1 MAVWSYAASERFC
14 LKKRNAYR
22 TGGLALKVV
31 GLACVSCVLA
41 GCLGV
46 GFATAAGGV
55 SHDMQAFGIS
65 EVSTPGSASAS
76 AESLSDQAADASV
89 TATSRLAAA
98 GTRDISKG
106 VAAIEAEEE
115 AARCAAE
122 EAQRAEDLAH
132 TQAALANRDAQL
144 ARDEGAGLTGLA
156 EVDWNVSKAEFVG
169 EWTLRIDAYLAG
181 SPLSGYGATFAE
193 AAWENGVDPRFSPA
207 ISNTESTKGLNCF
220 RSHNAWGWMG
230 NTSWGSWNESINAH
244 VQGLAKGYGYTIS
257 LANANKYC
265 PPTYEDWY
273 AKTLA
278 QMQLI

>member
-1 MAVWSYAASERFC
+1 MRA
-14 LKKRNAYR
+14 LTR
-22 TGGLALKVV
+22 TI
-31 GLACVSCVLA
+31 
-41 GCLGV
+41 
-46 GFATAAGGV
+46 
-55 SHDMQAFGIS
+55 AF
-65 EVSTPGSASAS
+65 ASA
-76 AESLSDQAADASV
+76 
-89 TATSRLAAA
+89 
-98 GTRDISKG
+98 
-106 VAAIEAEEE
+106 EAEEE
-115 AARCAAE
+115 AARRAAE

>member
-1 MAVWSYAASERFC
+1 MSERYC
-14 LKKRNAYR
+14 LKKRNAHPK
-22 TGGLALKVV
+22 TGLALKVV
-31 GLACVSCVLA
+31 GLACASCVLA

-46 GFATAAGGV
+46 GFATAANGV
-55 SHDMQAFGIS
+55 SHDMQTFGIS
-65 EVSTPGSASAS
+65 ETNAQDSASGA
-76 AESLSDQAADASV
+76 AESLSDKANDASA
-89 TATSRLAAA
+89 TATSRLATAS
-98 GTRDISKG
+98 TRNISKG

-115 AARCAAE
+115 AARRAAE
-122 EAQRAEDLAH
+122 EAQRAEDQAH
-132 TQAALANRDAQL
+132 TDAALANRAAQL
-144 ARDEGAGLTGLA
+144 SRDAGAGLTGLP
-156 EVDWNVSKAEFVG
+156 EVDWNVSKVDFMN
-169 EWTLRIDAYLAG
+169 EWTTRIDAYLAG
-181 SPLSGYGATFAE
+181 SPLAGYGANFAE
-193 AAWENGVDPRFSPA
+193 AAWEYGVDPRFSPA

-230 NTSWGSWNESINAH
+230 NTSWGSWDESINAH

>member
-1 MAVWSYAASERFC
+1 
-14 LKKRNAYR
+14 
-22 TGGLALKVV
+22 
-31 GLACVSCVLA
+31 
-41 GCLGV
+41 
-46 GFATAAGGV
+46 
-55 SHDMQAFGIS
+55 MQTFGIS

-115 AARCAAE
+115 AARRAAE

-169 EWTLRIDAYLAG
+169 EWTLRIDAYLARFRVMAPR
-181 SPLSGYGATFAE
+181 SPRRLGKT
-193 AAWENGVDPRFSPA
+193 AWTRVSPRPSP
-207 ISNTESTKGLNCF
+207 IPSPRK
-220 RSHNAWGWMG
+220 
-230 NTSWGSWNESINAH
+230 
-244 VQGLAKGYGYTIS
+244 V
-257 LANANKYC
+257 
-265 PPTYEDWY
+265 
-273 AKTLA
+273 
-278 QMQLI
+278 

>member
-1 MAVWSYAASERFC
+1 M
-14 LKKRNAYR
+14 KKRNAYR

-55 SHDMQAFGIS
+55 SHDMQTFGIS

-115 AARCAAE
+115 AARRAAE

-144 ARDEGAGLTGLA
+144 ARDEGAGLTGLT

-193 AAWENGVDPRFSPA
+193 TAW
-207 ISNTESTKGLNCF
+207 
-220 RSHNAWGWMG
+220 
-230 NTSWGSWNESINAH
+230 
-244 VQGLAKGYGYTIS
+244 
-257 LANANKYC
+257 
-265 PPTYEDWY
+265 
-273 AKTLA
+273 
-278 QMQLI
+278 

>member
-1 MAVWSYAASERFC
+1 
-14 LKKRNAYR
+14 
-22 TGGLALKVV
+22 
-31 GLACVSCVLA
+31 
-41 GCLGV
+41 
-46 GFATAAGGV
+46 
-55 SHDMQAFGIS
+55 MQTFGIS
-65 EVSTPGSASAS
+65 EVGTPGSASAS
-76 AESLSDQAADASV
+76 AESLSDQAVDASV

-106 VAAIEAEEE
+106 GAAIEAEEE
-115 AARCAAE
+115 AARRAAE

-132 TQAALANRDAQL
+132 TQVALANRDAQL

-169 EWTLRIDAYLAG
+169 EWTLRDIFINDCGARIDAYLGG
-181 SPLSGYGATFAE
+181 SPLGGYGRTFAA
-193 AAWENGVDPRFSPA
+193 AAWDYGVDPRFSPA

-230 NTSWGSWNESINAH
+230 DTAWGSWSESVNAH
-244 VQGLAKGYGYTIS
+244 VQGLARGYGYTIS

>member
-1 MAVWSYAASERFC
+1 MDAAHR
-14 LKKRNAYR
+14 R
-22 TGGLALKVV
+22 
-31 GLACVSCVLA
+31 VS
-41 GCLGV
+41 
-46 GFATAAGGV
+46 
-55 SHDMQAFGIS
+55 
-65 EVSTPGSASAS
+65 
-76 AESLSDQAADASV
+76 
-89 TATSRLAAA
+89 
-98 GTRDISKG
+98 
-106 VAAIEAEEE
+106 
-115 AARCAAE
+115 
-122 EAQRAEDLAH
+122 
-132 TQAALANRDAQL
+132 
-144 ARDEGAGLTGLA
+144 
-156 EVDWNVSKAEFVG
+156 
-169 EWTLRIDAYLAG
+169 AG

>member
-1 MAVWSYAASERFC
+1 M
-14 LKKRNAYR
+14 KKRNAYR
-22 TGGLALKVV
+22 TGGLALKIV
-31 GLACVSCVLA
+31 GLACASCVLA

-46 GFATAAGGV
+46 GFATAAAGV
-55 SHDMQAFGIS
+55 SHDMQTFGIS

-115 AARCAAE
+115 AARRAAE

-144 ARDEGAGLTGLA
+144 SRDEGAGLTGLA

-193 AAWENGVDPRFSPA
+193 AA
-207 ISNTESTKGLNCF
+207 
-220 RSHNAWGWMG
+220 
-230 NTSWGSWNESINAH
+230 
-244 VQGLAKGYGYTIS
+244 
-257 LANANKYC
+257 
-265 PPTYEDWY
+265 
-273 AKTLA
+273 
-278 QMQLI
+278 

>member
-1 MAVWSYAASERFC
+1 M
-14 LKKRNAYR
+14 KKRNAYR

-55 SHDMQAFGIS
+55 SHDMQTFGIS

-115 AARCAAE
+115 AARRAAE

-144 ARDEGAGLTGLA
+144 ARDEGAGLTGTAGGVVLGI
-156 EVDWNVSKAEFVG
+156 EMWLFLSKERNRV
-169 EWTLRIDAYLAG
+169 
-181 SPLSGYGATFAE
+181 
-193 AAWENGVDPRFSPA
+193 
-207 ISNTESTKGLNCF
+207 
-220 RSHNAWGWMG
+220 
-230 NTSWGSWNESINAH
+230 
-244 VQGLAKGYGYTIS
+244 
-257 LANANKYC
+257 
-265 PPTYEDWY
+265 
-273 AKTLA
+273 
-278 QMQLI
+278 